1 MVKGHCNSLN
11 YSKHQL
17 RDEDIPSLRLSQEQR
32 SYVEIDFSSNQ
43 LTSRGLEPI
52 VKFCCQCPELR
63 VFKAYKNEIDD
74 DGAWHIAKLLE
85 KCGSIEEIHLSH
97 NYLTAPA
104 AVWARGWRAMR
115 SRTDEERFSRRSEDF
130 HGKKEEKGR
139 SRWAVKQEAKAAQPE
154 VKPAA
159 EENPVREWARTV
171 SQVWAPVQPKA
182 EVEKPMEK
190 TLALGGLGGVWIA
203 KDVDPKADE
212 PKETKKAKAKA
223 KKEEPKKEE
232 PKREEPKK
240 LEPKKEEP
248 KKEEPKKEEPKKE
261 EPKREEPK
269 REEPKKEEPKKDE
282 PRKEEKKE
290 AHPTEAEV
298 KVEVKTEPR
307 WAKKGTNQI
316 QSGGGG
322 NNKMPKQTPEAGPM
336 PVGPVSVQ
344 RPDSGAVAPASK
356 LKLVNVSQEPILA
369 TKGDE
374 RLELKQRAVPKR
386 RPNSRLGR
394 TRQKERGQEPM
405 SAASSPCQSPV
416 RQRCA
421 RCGLSL
427 DTASLLLVCEHNLCL
442 HCAAQLLEN
451 HGAAGHRVA
460 CKVCQA
466 VTEVDTSAATY
477 LESLL
482 SPSTSRRRGPYGSE
496 MSTQL
501 PLAGSLSPFTA
512 AVSVSPALSAPD
524 SPPRSGTGRQRCGQ
538 CEERADLLCSQC
550 QEVFCRRC
558 GTAVHQRGRMARHQ
572 LQALS
577 CEAEAAKKATP
588 SPREA
593 PKSLKSLLGRIQ
605 ELRLELAQALAE
617 AQQQMQQQMQK
628 AIAETSIIAMH
639 QQLSRSLESG
649 DVLQAL
655 ISFVKLQEAMAVEHK
670 SPFLGF
676 RIEPPRVPLPPMSGG
691 FADEVPQES
700 QERLQKAT
708 GAKKEMIQE
717 EDHKQAGKFMEALN
731 AIIKEDLEPER
742 QCHAKLFGSMST
754 GFGTQG
760 LSEKLEYG
768 GRDVDISVNN
778 DKALKN
784 SRLLHAYAQLDPLIA
799 EFGIAVKL
807 WAKDAQLCGAKDG
820 HLRYGDRNM
829 VRFPRMP
836 SLQEGLDESWVDDE
850 EVLAKRVKQVKE
862 KWKMTTDDV
871 WTLLAGFFAFYA
883 GSYGPR
889 NAANPFVWGTEVVSI
904 RLGTRSRNLQAPK
917 AKEFSELKGRGHVE
931 HLHIEDPVEQSRN
944 LRDVLRTGNEEL
956 LLQEMRMMDLA
967 CRQHAQQ
974 MIIASHAKL
983 PDFNGNFAMPMATP
997 FGMPPPRGPS
1007 LPAPPFAPS
1016 IPPHAASLDSMQFM
1030 GVFFLKWLL

>member
-97 NYLTAPA
+97 NYLTAKGARMIVRA
-104 AVWARGWRAMR
+104 ADWNRDKTTSPLWLRLEQNWVGSPNEVLRLMVQEYSVCGRSDEWRCNVRHCYWKRNIHVPFLHLQRQDALWEAETTTATTYKAKYYSETSDSYKDYAARAWEV
-115 SRTDEERFSRRSEDF
+115 EEESTW
-130 HGKKEEKGR
+130 EEKGR

-248 KKEEPKKEEPKKE
+248 KKEEPK
-261 EPKREEPK
+261 REEPK

-290 AHPTEAEV
+290 ADPTEAEV

-386 RPNSRLGR
+386 RPNSS
-394 TRQKERGQEPM
+394 Q
-405 SAASSPCQSPV
+405 
-416 RQRCA
+416 
-421 RCGLSL
+421 
-427 DTASLLLVCEHNLCL
+427 
-442 HCAAQLLEN
+442 
-451 HGAAGHRVA
+451 
-460 CKVCQA
+460 
-466 VTEVDTSAATY
+466 
-477 LESLL
+477 
-482 SPSTSRRRGPYGSE
+482 
-496 MSTQL
+496 
-501 PLAGSLSPFTA
+501 F
-512 AVSVSPALSAPD
+512 
-524 SPPRSGTGRQRCGQ
+524 
-538 CEERADLLCSQC
+538 EE
-550 QEVFCRRC
+550 
-558 GTAVHQRGRMARHQ
+558 
-572 LQALS
+572 
-577 CEAEAAKKATP
+577 
-588 SPREA
+588 
-593 PKSLKSLLGRIQ
+593 
-605 ELRLELAQALAE
+605 
-617 AQQQMQQQMQK
+617 
-628 AIAETSIIAMH
+628 
-639 QQLSRSLESG
+639 
-649 DVLQAL
+649 
-655 ISFVKLQEAMAVEHK
+655 VEHK

-760 LSEKLEYG
+760 CDFDVVISMVNASEEINAADILMKLRKILLEKPDFEVKNIILSARVPILKLEYG

-820 HLRYGDRNM
+820 HLSSYAFILMALYFLQVGSGDQ
-829 VRFPRMP
+829 MP

-1016 IPPHAASLDSMQFM
+1016 IPPHVWHPGLAFPAPPPFSTPARPRPHKRGM
-1030 GVFFLKWLL
+1030 